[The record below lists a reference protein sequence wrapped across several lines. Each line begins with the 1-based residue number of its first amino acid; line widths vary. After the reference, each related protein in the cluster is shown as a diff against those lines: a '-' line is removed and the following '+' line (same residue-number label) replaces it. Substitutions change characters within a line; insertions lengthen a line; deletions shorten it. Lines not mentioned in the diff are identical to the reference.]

1 MKEIYAA
8 LVKAQGQIKI
18 ALKDSKNPHFKST
31 YADLGSVWDAV
42 RDALQSN
49 GLAVI
54 QLTRIHESGTP
65 VLLTRIIHV
74 SGQHIEGEYPIVCK
88 DPNDPQKVLSSVT
101 YSRRASLAAAMGVI
115 ADDDD
120 GNSAAGHTPMA
131 KPATPP
137 PPQVAAKPSVSQ
149 VFTQAGLQY
158 PQALEELIGKAMKS
172 WTDADKVLARQAV
185 ESLNKG
191 KSWAEITRS
200 HVFQ

>member
-1 MKEIYAA
+1 MKELYEA
-8 LVKAQGQIKI
+8 LIKAQGQIKV

-31 YADLGSVWDAV
+31 YADLASVWDAV
-42 RDALQSN
+42 RDALQAN
-49 GLAVI
+49 KLGVV

-88 DPNDPQKVLSSVT
+88 DPNDPQRLLSSVT
-101 YSRRASLAAAMGVI
+101 YSRRASLAAALGVI

-120 GNSAAGHTPMA
+120 GNTAAGHTPVA

-137 PPQVAAKPSVSQ
+137 PAQAPAKAGVSQ
-149 VFTQAGLQY
+149 IFTQAGLQY
-158 PQALEELIGKAMKS
+158 PQALEELIGKPMKS
-172 WTDADKVLARQAV
+172 WTDGDKVLARQAV
-185 ESLNKG
+185 ESLTKG
-191 KSWAEITRS
+191 KSWSEITRS